1 MREQAVGAARL
12 AGATT
17 TEAAGMLR
25 RFSMV
30 VTEHPAEALTATH
43 APDGLGG
50 VGQGRDDRVAESLV
64 ISLGVVM
71 REVLVHRSSQRV
83 LAEEDHPVEALRLD

>member
-1 MREQAVGAARL
+1 
-12 AGATT
+12 
-17 TEAAGMLR
+17 MLR

-30 VTEHPAEALTATH
+30 VAEHPAKSLTAAH
-43 APDGLGG
+43 APGDSRRT
-50 VGQGRDDRVAESLV
+50 GQGRDDRVAESLV

-83 LAEEDHPVEALRLD
+83 LAEKDRPVEALGLD